1 MCLRNLKYVSRQ
13 LKEAQRIEK
22 EKEQS
27 LKKEEK
33 ARRDQERQIKKEK
46 REAQR
51 KSKLAELPEILTQKS
66 TNAGVQAIRDAIR
79 LAWLDSSL
87 YLLKKHLG
95 SAQQLN
101 NDQGLLDEEIKIC
114 TTEIEN
120 ISNARIAKF
129 KEKISEDSEKINF
142 RLF

>member
-22 EKEQS
+22 EKAQS

-87 YLLKKHLG
+87 YLLKKH
-95 SAQQLN
+95 QL
-101 NDQGLLDEEIKIC
+101 
-114 TTEIEN
+114 
-120 ISNARIAKF
+120 SHYF
-129 KEKISEDSEKINF
+129 
-142 RLF
+142 